1 MADDV
6 DFADESIEKELA
18 SALAVRVV
26 YRGES
31 AHECEGEC
39 GEVILEGRRA
49 AVPGVQDCIT
59 CAERAALKLRGVR
72 RG

>member
-6 DFADESIEKELA
+6 DFADERIEKELA
-18 SALAVRVV
+18 SALAARVV

-31 AHECEGEC
+31 AHECEC
-39 GEVILEGRRA
+39 GEVISEGRRL
-49 AVPGVQDCIT
+49 AVPGVKVCKE
-59 CAERAALKLRGVR
+59 CGGLAELAASGVR

>member
-6 DFADESIEKELA
+6 DFADARIEKELA
-18 SALAVRVV
+18 SALAVRVI

-31 AHECEGEC
+31 AHECEC
-39 GEVILEGRRA
+39 GEEISEGRRL
-49 AVPGVQDCIT
+49 AVPGVQECIT
-59 CAERAALKLRGVR
+59 CAEQAALKLRGVR

>member
-6 DFADESIEKELA
+6 DFAEECNEKELA
-18 SALAVRVV
+18 SALAARVV
-26 YRGES
+26 YAGES
-31 AHECEGEC
+31 AYECEC
-39 GEVILEGRRA
+39 GEVISEGRRA
-49 AVPGVQDCIT
+49 AVLGVQDCIT

>member
-6 DFADESIEKELA
+6 DFADERIEKELA
-18 SALAVRVV
+18 SALAARVV

-31 AHECEGEC
+31 AHECEC
-39 GEVILEGRRA
+39 GLEISEGRRA

-59 CAERAALKLRGVR
+59 CAERAALQLRGVR